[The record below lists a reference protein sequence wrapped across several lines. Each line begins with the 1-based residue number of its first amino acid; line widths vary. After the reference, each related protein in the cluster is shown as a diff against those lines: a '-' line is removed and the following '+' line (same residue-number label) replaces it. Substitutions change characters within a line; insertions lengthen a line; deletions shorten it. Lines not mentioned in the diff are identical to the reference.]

1 MSVLKKA
8 SRNSMSE
15 EISQECATD
24 RHSDTPPFSLPRS
37 NFSRPLHFI
46 CHSTMLSATVA
57 NLLLHPAHSCL
68 GANALPHLPSLPG
81 RAAPLPLPVLSGCA
95 RTSAAASSDCEA
107 VPAGVTMCAL
117 TYGSASR
124 VSCWRGGRWISG
136 GGKWISRLSRCRAMD
151 AGRPSHADQRLC
163 GSAMLV
169 ICQLAVTCKPVSGV

>member
-8 SRNSMSE
+8 SRNSVSE

-37 NFSRPLHFI
+37 NFSCPLYFI
-46 CHSTMLSATVA
+46 CHSTILSASLKFPAPPRSFLPWCKCAPTLTFSAGARSSFAFASVVWMRSYFSSCVVRLRSSA
-57 NLLLHPAHSCL
+57 RRCDDVRPNLRKCL
-68 GANALPHLPSLPG
+68 PCLML
-81 RAAPLPLPVLSGCA
+81 
-95 RTSAAASSDCEA
+95 
-107 VPAGVTMCAL
+107 AGWQMDKWW
-117 TYGSASR
+117 GE
-124 VSCWRGGRWISG
+124 WIRG
-136 GGKWISRLSRCRAMD
+136 LSRCRAMD